1 MLVLI
6 AGCAHDPT
14 ATQVQLRDIA
24 LACHKFEFK
33 NKWLPFPEVDDA
45 SFELVA
51 TRLSWRVQ
59 ILPFLGEGNLK
70 LYNRFNH
77 NESWDSP
84 HNLKLVDQMPVIFKS
99 NHHDLPVGKTLF
111 AMPKFSAENVEKY
124 PKLLPLF
131 APGNPTRIPNIFD
144 GASNTIMIIELNPA
158 NAMTWTAPEDWNV
171 YLIR

>member
-1 MLVLI
+1 M
-6 AGCAHDPT
+6 
-14 ATQVQLRDIA
+14 
-24 LACHKFEFK
+24 
-33 NKWLPFPEVDDA
+33 
-45 SFELVA
+45 
-51 TRLSWRVQ
+51 
-59 ILPFLGEGNLK
+59 
-70 LYNRFNH
+70 
-77 NESWDSP
+77 
-84 HNLKLVDQMPVIFKS
+84 KLVDQMPVIFKS